1 MLVSHLF
8 GAIQCNLTMMNAAV
22 VHENLADGATNL
34 NANTSFSDIKWDEAS
49 QWNTVYCPVANEN
62 FRAGESV
69 ELDPP
74 MPITGTNFSHHK

>member
-1 MLVSHLF
+1 
-8 GAIQCNLTMMNAAV
+8 MMNAAV
-22 VHENLADGATNL
+22 VHKNLADGATNL

-49 QWNTVYCPVANEN
+49 QWNTVYCPVAKEN

-74 MPITGTNFSHHK
+74 CQS